1 MLAAGCQDR
10 SILKKSTRIAKQ
22 YRLTFIPD
30 EREHIVY
37 LILIEHREH
46 VYE

>member
-1 MLAAGCQDR
+1 VAAGCQDR
-10 SILKKSTRIAKQ
+10 STLKKSTRIARQ
-22 YRLTFIPD
+22 YRLIFLSD